1 MPISI
6 NIKKMYWSC
15 SNAENRRLFETNII
29 EIDLFCLIM
38 RRPWLQTIQT
48 ILYNTHKFIHI
59 NYDQNDQSKK
69 IWRKQTMLYACSNFF
84 SLLLAEYIYV
94 GSVVDHAVPIKFV
107 FRVRLMFEAHYTKR
121 RNRKEQKKSFF
132 PSRPSNSSFLNYS
145 PNRHTQT
152 HSNNSLD

>member
-1 MPISI
+1 
-6 NIKKMYWSC
+6 MYWSC

-84 SLLLAEYIYV
+84 SLLLAEYICWQCCWSCCSYQICFSCAFDV
-94 GSVVDHAVPIKFV
+94 WGSLYKKKKQKRTKKKFFSV
-107 FRVRLMFEAHYTKR
+107 KTIEFKFLELFTKPAHTNTFK
-121 RNRKEQKKSFF
+121 
-132 PSRPSNSSFLNYS
+132 
-145 PNRHTQT
+145 
-152 HSNNSLD
+152 